1 LLLFED
7 QLKRCKALAEKDDK
21 RSERGKPNSGQVQHD
36 DRGNAVWQWAADTAR
51 TAMAS
56 TSQVLRKL
64 DLTGLSLESDQ
75 QPEDSEPANPAD
87 GPAPSRSAP
96 SAPKPATNASPGTG
110 KKRPVDT
117 RKGGFNPYSTNAG
130 TAKRAAAAAAV
141 PKSAGGA
148 KAAPLSG
155 SNTTTRRAEV
165 SSPRRASWW
174 QRLLGRG

>member
-1 LLLFED
+1 MPCYSLD
-7 QLKRCKALAEKDDK
+7 RQKWCKALADKDDK

-75 QPEDSEPANPAD
+75 QPEETDSANPGD
-87 GPAPSRSAP
+87 GRAPSRSPA
-96 SAPKPATNASPGTG
+96 AKPASDALPGTG

-117 RKGGFNPYSTNAG
+117 RKGGFDPYSTNAG

-141 PKSAGGA
+141 RKSAGGA
-148 KAAPLSG
+148 KAGPAAAPG
-155 SNTTTRRAEV
+155 TTRQAEV
-165 SSPRRASWW
+165 SPPRRASWW